1 MKAIILFLFIAMTST
16 PQVIGLNGVYFK
28 QGNQHY
34 VNLGWGTSLNST
46 QPYYNT
52 IRQGSTVIAD
62 GYSEPYNRISITV
75 TPSFTTATYSVTQTY
90 NGVESSPK
98 YVTVV
103 KPKNGNQN

>member
-1 MKAIILFLFIAMTST
+1 MKALFLFLFIAMTST

-52 IRQGSTVIAD
+52 IRQGSTVIAN
-62 GYSEPYNRISITV
+62 GYSEPYNRISIPVLGTFQ
-75 TPSFTTATYSVTQTY
+75 SGTYSVTQTY
-90 NGVESSPK
+90 NGVESAPQF
-98 YVTVV
+98 VTIT
-103 KPKNGNQN
+103 KIKK